1 MIIGKEMFQLIKK
14 AAAQLAQLNDL
25 GWNFEA
31 ASLVQR
37 QLAATLLQSH
47 GREDRAT
54 GVRVRIQRE

>member
-1 MIIGKEMFQLIKK
+1 MFQLIKK
-14 AAAQLAQLNDL
+14 AAAQLAQLNDP